1 MWDRIKTF
9 IPRWY
14 WLVLLVVLTAVF
26 AVSRTPATW
35 AAYFMTQGNTLA
47 MSGVSG
53 TVWDGRARMSS
64 IEIDNQH
71 YSLGALRWQLSPMS
85 LVGLRPCADVDARL
99 EGQQISG
106 LACAGLDGEVSV
118 SNASIDAPA
127 NLVQAGVP
135 VPIEGQ
141 LAASLQTLRMV
152 NGQLQDLRGNLS
164 WTNARVQADGAW
176 ASLGSFAAEAQYDPG
191 QNALVA
197 QVFDL
202 DGPLDVDLT
211 VRLPLEGGIFVNGEV
226 ELAGAFSDQIQAEEW
241 LPMVLDHQGG
251 NRYQVDLQF

>member
-1 MWDRIKTF
+1 MWDRIKAF

-14 WLVLLVVLTAVF
+14 WLVLLVLLTAIF
-26 AVSRTPATW
+26 AVSQTPATW

-85 LVGLRPCADVDARL
+85 LLGLRPCADVDARL

-106 LACAGLDGEVSV
+106 LACAGLDGEVRV
-118 SNASIDAPA
+118 SDASIDAPA
-127 NLVQAGVP
+127 NLVQAGVA

-141 LAASLQTLRMV
+141 LSANLQTLRMID
-152 NGQLQDLRGNLS
+152 GQLRDLRGNLS
-164 WTNARVQADGAW
+164 WTNARVQVEGTW
-176 ASLGSFAAEAQYDPG
+176 TNLGSFAAEARYDAE
-191 QNALVA
+191 QDSLVA
-197 QVFDL
+197 DVFDL
-202 DGPLDVDLT
+202 DGPLDLEAE
-211 VRLPLEGGIFVNGEV
+211 VRLPLAGGIFVTGEV
-226 ELAGAFSDQIQAEEW
+226 ELTGAFSDQIQAREW
-241 LPMVLDHQGG
+241 LQFVLDHQSG
-251 NRYQVDLQF
+251 NRYRIDLQF